1 MRRKTFTL
9 TFASLMAALSFT
21 FMYLGTLTGVLD
33 MTACAVCSAL
43 TLILYR
49 ECGRSAAVCATAVC
63 GVLCFILLPDKISA
77 VLYVT
82 VGAVYPLFHV
92 FARRLNRTPAWC
104 LKCTAAVL
112 IIMAYVGATFLF
124 IPAEATV
131 KMIAPALLLG
141 LPCFI
146 MLDVLLSRLMPVYE
160 FRIRQYIVRYRR

>member
-1 MRRKTFTL
+1 
-9 TFASLMAALSFT
+9 MAALSFT

>member
-1 MRRKTFTL
+1 
-9 TFASLMAALSFT
+9 MAALSFT

-63 GVLCFILLPDKISA
+63 GVLCFVLLPDKTAA

-82 VGAVYPLFHV
+82 IGAAYPLFHA
-92 FARRLNRTPAWC
+92 FARRLNRAPAWC
-104 LKCTAAVL
+104 LKCTVGVI

-124 IPAEATV
+124 IPSEASV
-131 KMIAPALLLG
+131 KMIVPALLLG

-146 MLDVLLSRLMPVYE
+146 MLDVLLTRLMPLYE
-160 FRIRQYIVRYRR
+160 FRLRQYIVRYRR